1 MIAIVFLTALMLQ
14 GPSAPRVGLVA
25 GQVVAGDGVPAAAV
39 RVAAVPAPPPDARP
53 QDGSQYYEA
62 APPVS
67 SVLTNGQGRYRL
79 ANLPAGRYYIVAG
92 ILGQATYFPSTLNAS
107 QATVIT
113 VGAGSTQEGV
123 DVRLAT
129 AYGGRV
135 RGRVTPGPSA
145 GSAENAVIS
154 GLRLEELLE
163 VPVDRDGAFDFG
175 HVPKGAYLL
184 SLFPTPPGVASIP
197 FQVGESDV
205 STLEVVKRPLRTVSG
220 RIVVQR
226 GPLPNSLFAFSTP
239 TSYVPASISP
249 DGTFSA
255 RLHQAT
261 HTADLGGLPV
271 GYSVTS
277 VRLGNQDV
285 SKGLAVG
292 ATDVSGVVIAVG
304 APAMLPSLR
313 GRVEGA
319 SNGRVPATVEITG
332 PINGR
337 LVAPVRTDGSFE
349 FAALVPGLYTVRLSQ
364 VPTFEPVR
372 IVVGSTGAEVTIR
385 APAR

>member
-1 MIAIVFLTALMLQ
+1 MIVRVLLAAMLLQ
-14 GPSAPRVGLVA
+14 GPATPRTGTVA
-25 GQVVAGDGVPAAAV
+25 GQVLAGDGVPAAAV

-62 APPVS
+62 APPVGS
-67 SVLTNGQGRYRL
+67 ALTNGQGRYRL
-79 ANLPAGRYYIVAG
+79 ANLPPGRYYIVAG
-92 ILGQATYFPSTLNAS
+92 ILGQATYFPSTLNAAE
-107 QATVIT
+107 ATVIT
-113 VGAGSTQEGV
+113 VGAGSAQERV
-123 DVRLAT
+123 DVRLAS

-135 RGRVTPGPSA
+135 RGRVTPAPST
-145 GSAENAVIS
+145 GSTENAVLS

-163 VPVDRDGAFDFG
+163 VPVAPDGAFDFG

-205 STLEVVKRPLRTVSG
+205 NTLEVVKRPLRTVTG
-220 RIVVQR
+220 RIAVQR
-226 GPLPNSLFAFSTP
+226 GPLPSALFAFATP
-239 TSYVPASISP
+239 TSYVPANINP
-249 DGTFSA
+249 DGTFTA

-271 GYSVTS
+271 GYSLAS

-292 ATDVSGVVIAVG
+292 ATDVAGLVITVS
-304 APAMLPSLR
+304 APQHLPSLR

-319 SNGRVPATVEITG
+319 SSGRGASTVEITG
-332 PINGR
+332 PINGP
-337 LVAPVRTDGSFE
+337 LSAPVRTDGSFE

-364 VPTFEPVR
+364 VPAFAPVR
-372 IVVGSTGAEVTIR
+372 VVVGSTGAEVTLR
-385 APAR
+385 AAAR